1 MIKKL
6 IKSMKNPKQWTAIL
20 VISSIILIGGGISL
34 IKDNANDFGYVLVVL
49 GILVT
54 IFGILFIILRW
65 KDIVKF

>member
-49 GILVT
+49 GILVA